1 MSNIFLKHGKFQENA
16 FSMVSAIVGLGV
28 ASIIVMFVSQMLSQS
43 MKGQKST
50 EIRAD
55 RLAIARHILARVDC
69 SKSFLPT
76 TCDTAG
82 PKILRDKDN
91 VVLIK
96 NASPETKFG
105 SFSIKVECSAD
116 GKYLL
121 ARAAILA
128 PGGTLTSTSDSHFIA
143 DPLSKKVVN
152 WTNVLSL
159 LYPEDVGVCADTGE
173 RPSVSVLSSESV
185 YRNSSA
191 AATVTVP
198 LGTQRVQFNSV
209 SHQDT
214 GYTPPATS
222 PWVEEDTVVAA
233 GYIDLKALNWTGY
246 RALTVGRSDNTN
258 LSIIWNNAA
267 FGAMVPLAG
276 DLNTDAAHATYLSSR
291 PMVSYNSGTRVLT
304 LSNINPSPTSET
316 VTLFT
321 YYK

>member
-1 MSNIFLKHGKFQENA
+1 MSNIFLKHSKIQENA

-76 TCDTAG
+76 TCDTTG

-91 VVLIK
+91 AVLIK

-105 SFSIKVECSAD
+105 SFSIKVECSSN
-116 GKYLL
+116 GNFLL
-121 ARAAILA
+121 ARAAILTA
-128 PGGTLTSTSDSHFIA
+128 SGTLTSTSDSHFIA

-152 WTNVLSL
+152 WSNELSL
-159 LYPEDVGVCADTGE
+159 LYPEGVGVCAETGAS
-173 RPSVSVLSSESV
+173 PSASVLSSESV
-185 YRNSSA
+185 YRNNNT

-198 LGTQRVQFNSV
+198 LGTQRIQFNSM

-214 GYTPPATS
+214 GWAS
-222 PWVEEDTVVAA
+222 GSAWVEEDTLVAA
-233 GYIDLKALNWTGY
+233 GFIDLSASTWTGY
-246 RALTVGRSDNTN
+246 RALTVGRSDDTN

-276 DLNTDAAHATYLSSR
+276 DLNTNAAQVTYLNNR
-291 PMVSYNSGTRVLT
+291 PMVSYNTGTRVLT
-304 LSNINPSPTSET
+304 LSNINPSLTSET